1 MRLDLIGATPYLR
14 HMALLSIIVA
24 PDPRL
29 KVKAKPVTKVD
40 DRIRKLLDD
49 MVETMHAAPGIGLAG
64 PQVGQS
70 LRLLVV
76 DIAKEGEPSQPRKF
90 INPEIAWASDE
101 MTPWEEGC
109 LSLPDQFA
117 EVERPKEVKVRYL
130 DETGAKQEIHAT
142 GLLATCLQHEMD
154 HLDGVLFVDHIS
166 ALRRNMILRK
176 LVKAKKQKAEKKP
189 ADTGAAVP
197 A

>member
-1 MRLDLIGATPYLR
+1 
-14 HMALLSIIVA
+14 MALLPIIVA

-64 PQVGQS
+64 PQVGAA

-76 DIAKEGEPSQPRKF
+76 DVAKEGETSQPKKF
-90 INPEIAWASDE
+90 VNPEISWASDE
-101 MTPWEEGC
+101 LIPWEEGC
-109 LSLPDQFA
+109 LSLPEQFA
-117 EVERPKEVKVRYL
+117 EVQRPKEVKVRYL
-130 DETGAKQEIHAT
+130 DETGKKQEIHAT

-176 LVKAKKQKAEKKP
+176 LVKAKKAKAEKNEKKKP
-189 ADTGAAVP
+189 AEGDAVP